1 MVAHLIYI
9 RADLENITTLHIPQD
24 HDWLLS
30 FRDQNGD
37 ERRGVKVN
45 ATETQ
50 EIPSSR
56 GSANLLLKFP
66 SGNSPATISVT
77 AVKGVDGK
85 YTKSGEFQAV
95 LAVESRG
102 AEPFEWKPTGFYLAE
117 TEDGQKFDSVDLI
130 DGDWCEFDEEAG
142 VSVGVYNVETK
153 VEVYRGK

>member
-1 MVAHLIYI
+1 MVVHLIYI
-9 RADLENITTLHIPQD
+9 KADLENLSSLRFPED

-37 ERRGVKVN
+37 ERRSVHLN

-50 EIPSSR
+50 EVPGSR

-66 SGNSPATISVT
+66 AGSSPASISVT
-77 AVKGVDGK
+77 SAKGVEGK

-95 LAVESRG
+95 LAVECRG
-102 AEPFEWKPTGFYLAE
+102 AEPFAWTPSGFYVAE
-117 TEDGQKFDSVDLI
+117 TEEGQKFENVDLK
-130 DGDWCEFDEEAG
+130 DGDWCDFDEEAG

-153 VEVYRGK
+153 IEVYRGK